1 MKMHLLKI
9 SSLVL
14 VCLFVACNQEAAPLT
29 SPSLNTTIN
38 TARTGSL
45 KALAISG
52 STVLVSVGRD
62 ASGNAV
68 PANNISSADLGG
80 PSVGTAI
87 SGDGRFVAFTSLAS
101 NLVDGDTNAFRD
113 VFVRDTLTGSM
124 ELVSRASGPAGTL
137 GNQTSRNPSSSSD
150 GRYIAFESTATNLVA
165 GGSLSTNIFLRDRL
179 TTTTT
184 QISSSLPGGLGPSVN
199 PAISADGRFVVYSS
213 TGQQATLDTNLFSDI
228 YVYDAQ
234 TQTRSLVSVGVS
246 SAGNA
251 VPASGNSLFPAISDN
266 GRFVVFQSQ
275 ASNLVSGL
283 SGTVGI
289 QIYVRDLQLG
299 ITRLV
304 SGNALGNYGQ
314 GGNQNPSISGDGRFV
329 VFVSNATDLLPTD
342 TDSIF
347 DVYVRDLQT
356 AALSLA
362 SVGSGGKANG
372 ANRWPVINKN
382 GRYVSFSSDAT
393 NLNSSDTL
401 GDEDVFRHDRQTG
414 LTELISQ
421 STAGV
426 NGVGESEYPAISGNG
441 LRVVFESV
449 VNSLVSG
456 DSNGFKDVFL
466 RETAPPD
473 VTPPVI
479 TPNVTGTLGTNG
491 WYISDITV
499 TWSITD
505 PESAVNS
512 STGCDTVVLSTDT
525 AGTTLTC
532 TASSNGG
539 SNSQSIA
546 LKRDATSPTATVSVP
561 APNTNGWHGSS
572 VTATFAGADA
582 LSGVAGCTA
591 PMTLNE
597 GANQSASGS
606 CTDNAGNSSTSAV
619 ASGINVDLTPPV
631 VSVLGVVNG
640 ASYPL
645 GGVPT
650 ASCDVQ
656 DLLSGVASSATPI
669 VAGGPTG
676 LVTVTCLGATD
687 RAGNVANASVTFTV
701 TAAGFTFEGF
711 LSPLVN
717 HPAFNRAKAG
727 QSIPLKFRLGG
738 NQGLA
743 VLASGYPASRPILCD
758 TLAPGGPLEVAVSN
772 PGLTYDTT
780 NQQYSFVWK
789 TASSWAGSCRA
800 FVLRLSDGSDH
811 VALIQFR

>member
-1 MKMHLLKI
+1 MKMHLFKI
-9 SSLVL
+9 SWLVL
-14 VCLFVACNQEAAPLT
+14 VSLFVACNQEAAPSK
-29 SPSLNTTIN
+29 SPSLNTSIN
-38 TARTGSL
+38 TEKIVTLRP
-45 KALAISG
+45 LAISG
-52 STVLVSVGRD
+52 TTVLVSVGRD

-87 SGDGRFVAFTSLAS
+87 SADGRFVAFTSLAS
-101 NLVDGDTNAFRD
+101 NLVDGDTNGFRD
-113 VFVRDTLTGSM
+113 VFVRDTLTGST
-124 ELVSRASGPAGTL
+124 ELVSRASGSAGTL

-150 GRYIAFESTATNLVA
+150 GRYIAFESGATNLVT

-213 TGQQATLDTNLFSDI
+213 TGQQAALDTNLFSDI
-228 YVYDAQ
+228 YVHDAQ
-234 TQTRSLVSVGVS
+234 TQTRSLVSVGVGTT
-246 SAGNA
+246 GNV

-304 SGNALGNYGQ
+304 SGNALGNYSQ
-314 GGNQNPSISGDGRFV
+314 GGNQNPFISGDGRFV
-329 VFVSNATDLLPTD
+329 VFVSNSTDLLSTD
-342 TDSIF
+342 TDTIF

-372 ANRWPVINKN
+372 ANRWPVINEN
-382 GRYVSFSSDAT
+382 GRYISFSSDAT
-393 NLNSSDTL
+393 NLSSSDTL

-421 STAGV
+421 STTGV
-426 NGVGESEYPAISGNG
+426 NGVGESEYPAISANG

-449 VNSLVSG
+449 VSTLVSG

-466 RETAPPD
+466 REIAPPD

-479 TPNVTGTLGTNG
+479 IPNVTGTLGTNG
-491 WYISDITV
+491 WYTSDITV
-499 TWSITD
+499 TWSVTD
-505 PESAVNS
+505 AESGVNP
-512 STGCDTVVLSTDT
+512 STGCNTVVLSTDT
-525 AGTTLTC
+525 AETSLTC

-539 SNSQSIA
+539 SGSQSIT
-546 LKRDATSPTATVSVP
+546 LKRDATPPTATVNVP
-561 APNTNGWHGSS
+561 APNTNGWHPSS
-572 VTATFAGADA
+572 ITVTFAGADA

-591 PMTLNE
+591 AMTLNE

-606 CTDNAGNSSTSAV
+606 CTDNAGNSSASVV

-645 GGVPT
+645 GSVPT
-650 ASCDVQ
+650 ASCDAQ
-656 DLLSGVASSATPI
+656 DLLSGVTNTATLT
-669 VAGGPTG
+669 VTGGPTG
-676 LVTVTCLGATD
+676 SVTVSCLGATD
-687 RAGNVANASVTFTV
+687 QAGNMANANVTFTV
-701 TAAGFTFEGF
+701 TAAGFTFDGF
-711 LSPLVN
+711 LSPVVN
-717 HPAFNRAKAG
+717 RPGFNRAKAG
-727 QSIPLKFRLGG
+727 QSIPMKFRLGG

-743 VLASGYPASRPILCD
+743 VLASGYPASRPISCD
-758 TLAPGGPLEVAVSN
+758 TLALVGPLEVAVSN
-772 PGLTYDTT
+772 PGLTYDAT

-789 TASSWAGSCRA
+789 TVSGWAGSCRE
-800 FVLRLSDGSDH
+800 FVLRLSDGSVH
-811 VALIQFR
+811 AALIQFR